1 MSERSGRRVPY
12 MLSTLRKE
20 LFDIRPSELPKAFGL
35 SAYFFLV
42 IAIFWVLK
50 PMKRGLI
57 IGYFGNDPIRI
68 LGYAFDGA
76 QAEQLGKV
84 LNMIVAFAVVVA
96 FTWLVRR
103 IPRHRLIVAFCLVFG
118 GLFAFF
124 GLYVDNIEVLGG
136 PGVWSFYVLGDIW
149 TTVMVATFWAFANDL
164 NTGEEAER
172 LYGVIGLGGVLGGF
186 VGASIVSGYVRE
198 IGREPLLWGLL
209 LPLTAIAGLVWYIH
223 HLEVQQSG
231 REACCPDAAVD
242 DDPTPNAAIEGAKL
256 VLNSRYLLGIAALLG
271 VYEIV
276 SNVIDFQ
283 LGVYVEDAI
292 DNDLA
297 RDEFF
302 GFIGQLTSAV
312 SIGVQL
318 LLTSFVMKRMGL
330 KIALLFLPV
339 ALFAGSVGFLLA
351 PSLLLVGFLS
361 ASDNGLNYSINQS
374 AREALYTPTSQDV
387 KYKAKAFIDMFLQR
401 AAKVVAVVL
410 NLGLDILTAGGI
422 RWLSIPVIL
431 LIAGWSYVIRFLGRE
446 FEERKSEAD
455 SEAPIEA

>member
-1 MSERSGRRVPY
+1 MFSA
-12 MLSTLRKE
+12 LRKE
-20 LFDIRPSELPKAFGL
+20 LFDVRRDELPKAIGL

-42 IAIFWVLK
+42 IAVFWVLK

-57 IGYFGNDPIRI
+57 ISYFGNDPITI
-68 LGYAFDGA
+68 LGLAFDGA

-84 LNMIVAFAVVVA
+84 LNMAVAFLVVIA

-103 IPRHRLIVAFCLVFG
+103 IPRHRLIAGFCVVFG

-124 GLYVDNIEVLGG
+124 ATFVDSISVLGA

-172 LYGVIGLGGVLGGF
+172 LYGVVGLGGVVGGF
-186 VGASIVSGYVRE
+186 VGATIVSQYVAE
-198 IGREPLLWGLL
+198 FGRSPILWALIVPVAL
-209 LPLTAIAGLVWYIH
+209 IIGLVWYIH
-223 HLEVQQSG
+223 HLEV
-231 REACCPDAAVD
+231 EAQVGESDPCCPDDGDETQGPA
-242 DDPTPNAAIEGAKL
+242 PNAALEGAKL
-256 VLNSRYLLGIAALLG
+256 VFQSRYLLGIAALLG
-271 VYEIV
+271 VYEVV

-283 LGVYVEDAI
+283 LGVYVEDNI
-292 DNDLA
+292 QNDLA

-302 GFIGQLTSAV
+302 GFVGQVTSVV

-318 LLTSFVMKRMGL
+318 FLTSFVMKRYGL

-339 ALFAGSVGFLLA
+339 ALFLGSFGFLLV

-374 AREALYTPTSQDV
+374 AREALYTPTSSDV

-401 AAKVVAVVL
+401 AAKVVAVGL
-410 NLGLDILTAGGI
+410 NLGLDILTVGGI
-422 RWLSIPVIL
+422 RWLSVPVLL
-431 LIAGWSYVIRFLGRE
+431 LIGLWTFVIRFLGRE
-446 FEERKSEAD
+446 FEDKKDPTD
-455 SEAPIEA
+455 SAPPVEV